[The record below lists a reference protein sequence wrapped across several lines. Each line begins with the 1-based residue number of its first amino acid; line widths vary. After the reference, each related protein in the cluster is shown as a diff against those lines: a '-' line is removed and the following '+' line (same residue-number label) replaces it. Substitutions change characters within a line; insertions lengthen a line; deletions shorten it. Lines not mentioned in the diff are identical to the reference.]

1 MSPRKFVNN
10 YYHMGWWEWWWWWG
24 GIIGSPNS
32 NSLALGGV
40 VITEGSG
47 TEQSR
52 GCRGKERER
61 EVITL
66 YNNHTV

>member
-1 MSPRKFVNN
+1 MVVVVV
-10 YYHMGWWEWWWWWG
+10 G
-24 GIIGSPNS
+24 GIIGRPNS
-32 NSLALGGV
+32 NSLAGGGV

>member
-1 MSPRKFVNN
+1 MVVVV
-10 YYHMGWWEWWWWWG
+10 G

-32 NSLALGGV
+32 NSLAGGGV

-47 TEQSR
+47 TERSR
-52 GCRGKERER
+52 GCRGKER